1 MKTLRELVEENLSD
15 LLKDKHIDNYID
27 PSIADDVK
35 VKILGEVYNI
45 KNFGNNILAN
55 IKAKVDYNIF
65 TISKNKYFTVDKD
78 TVKSILKKEGIL

>member
-65 TISKNKYFTVDKD
+65 TISKNNSTC
-78 TVKSILKKEGIL
+78 SC

>member
-65 TISKNKYFTVDKD
+65 TIITVFIFIIKCSNFL
-78 TVKSILKKEGIL
+78 V